1 MSFQI
6 AVAREMVFSEPSVSP
21 ALAKPD
27 ACVFAVL
34 KTRW

>member
-6 AVAREMVFSEPSVSP
+6 VVAREKVFTEASVSP
-21 ALAKPD
+21 ALAGPD

-34 KTRW
+34 KTWW